1 MSARSANEPHN
12 LSSTADAQSSTI
24 EVSDD
29 MAALRRLIIGPIL
42 RKQEALEQRV
52 SELQARLEN
61 PGRRSKDCSQILGA
75 AIEQLHNDNRQLSR
89 ELEPEILE
97 GMEQGFRSQPDRMA
111 DALYPIL
118 GPAVRKLVASL
129 FQRPQAE
136 LGKPYQVE
144 QLFLIHKETSIILS
158 EAFLYE
164 ETQRDADLVSGML
177 EAIRSF
183 VKDAF
188 ALNEFD
194 GMNSIELGD
203 LKVWVE
209 WGPQAV
215 LAIVIR
221 GFPDDSL
228 REQYAEILRQIHSN
242 FYDELACFSGDSEP
256 FRHLELELG
265 QPEITNEHCAET
277 SRPVFTFPR
286 LALGATLAAMMMIA
300 GTVSDNRAWNQLIRA
315 LSDEPGIVV
324 VNAHNGWRQSQVTLL
339 HDPLAIPVDD
349 IVSRSSVGLSTLR
362 ITSHAFQSQD
372 PSIVARRLQM
382 EWLDD
387 Y

>member
-1 MSARSANEPHN
+1 MQLMSAKSANEPHN
-12 LSSTADAQSSTI
+12 STSTADVQSSTV

-29 MAALRRLIIGPIL
+29 MAALRRLIVGPIL
-42 RKQEALEQRV
+42 QKQEALEQRIG
-52 SELQARLEN
+52 ELQARLEN
-61 PGRRSKDCSQILGA
+61 PDVRSKDCSQILGA
-75 AIEQLHNDNRQLSR
+75 AIKQLHSDNRNLSR

-188 ALNEFD
+188 ALHEFD

-221 GFPDDSL
+221 GFPEDSL
-228 REQYAEILRQIHSN
+228 REDYAEILRQIHVDFSE
-242 FYDELACFSGDSEP
+242 ELESFDGDNEP
-256 FRHLELELG
+256 FKRLELG
-265 QPEITNEHCAET
+265 LGQPDETHELGAEKND
-277 SRPVFTFPR
+277 SIVTFPR
-286 LALGATLAAMMMIA
+286 IAYVVVLGAMMMIA
-300 GTVSDNRAWNQLIRA
+300 GTVSDTRAWNKLIRT
-315 LSDEPGIVV
+315 LSNEPGIVV
-324 VNAHNGWRQSQVTLL
+324 VDAHNGWRQSQITLL
-339 HDPLAIPVDD
+339 HDPLARPVDK
-349 IVSRSSVGLSTLR
+349 IISRSGIDVGQLR
-362 ITSHAFQSQD
+362 IKTHAFQSQD
-372 PSIVARRLQM
+372 PSIAFRRLQV
-382 EWLDD
+382 D
-387 Y
+387 